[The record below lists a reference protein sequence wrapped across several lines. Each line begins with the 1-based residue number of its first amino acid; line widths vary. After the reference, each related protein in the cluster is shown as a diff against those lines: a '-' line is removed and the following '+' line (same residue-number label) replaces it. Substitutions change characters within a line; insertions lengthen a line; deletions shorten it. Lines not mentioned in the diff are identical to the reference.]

1 MISSNPLSPYYSP
14 FPSNPQYQ
22 GGVDLEL
29 RTKKEDVFM
38 QNNRILFLRNVHSL
52 VRALRNNIFN
62 FRSLSVKTFETYP
75 TFRRIFLNFMR
86 AREFI
91 SKPALQALY
100 SVLLIP
106 PLTNRRWPGPCT
118 PVSYSTCRRSPRT
131 PSSRA

>member
-1 MISSNPLSPYYSP
+1 MISSNPLSPYYYT

-62 FRSLSVKTFETYP
+62 FRSLSVKTFETY
-75 TFRRIFLNFMR
+75 LNFMR

-106 PLTNRRWPGPCT
+106 LLTNRRWPGPCT